1 MEQCPIAS
9 AQKKV
14 KWRRALALE
23 KSCFYADFLVWI
35 EPDSM
40 EISQ

>member
-1 MEQCPIAS
+1 MEQCPIS
-9 AQKKV
+9 CAQKKSSG
-14 KWRRALALE
+14 ALALE
-23 KSCFYADFLVWI
+23 NLVFTLIFLVWI